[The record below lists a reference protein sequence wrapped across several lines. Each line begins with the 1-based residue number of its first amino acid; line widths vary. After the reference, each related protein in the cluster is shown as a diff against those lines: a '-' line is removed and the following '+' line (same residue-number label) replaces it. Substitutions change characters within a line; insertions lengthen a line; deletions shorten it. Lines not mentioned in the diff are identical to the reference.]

1 MFNPF
6 DPYGQSGGSSFAYG
20 TSLGPDGAIA
30 ERLVKSV
37 QAMQTA
43 LASSGTE
50 TDNKHVERM
59 VTDRNNLLFFLHFK
73 FGIEVVEIAQL
84 VNMPWPAIYDIVD
97 GLRAEHI
104 RKHEEEE
111 AMAKEATKN
120 QVASSISKLFGVP
133 PPSPSSLML
142 KGAYGAP
149 SDGMYQPTE
158 IHVSDSGD
166 AMVMGVQKFI
176 AFDQFSLKQPEDIP
190 EDVADVMI
198 VNEMD
203 VMPEQ
208 REE

>member
-20 TSLGPDGAIA
+20 TSLGPEGAIA

-111 AMAKEATKN
+111 AKAAEKAKKAA
-120 QVASSISKLFGVP
+120 ASIPSLGQMFGI
-133 PPSPSSLML
+133 PSSLTL
-142 KGAYGAP
+142 KGTYGEP
-149 SDGMYQPTE
+149 TGSFGSYPRTE
-158 IHVSDSGD
+158 IRVSDSGD
-166 AMVMGVQKFI
+166 TTLVP
-176 AFDQFSLKQPEDIP
+176 FDQFSLKQPTTDTEPTWSFDEDN
-190 EDVADVMI
+190 DYVC
-198 VNEMD
+198 EMD